1 MTNIFEKASRL
12 KLSFASV
19 KGSLTV
25 EDLWDLPL
33 TSKNGCDLDTI
44 AKAVNKD
51 LKASEEESFV
61 TPASNPQRS
70 LLELRLEILKH
81 IIVTRQAENQAA
93 LARKG
98 REAELNRLVEILA
111 KKQDEAMMGMTPEE
125 IQARINE
132 LKNAA

>member
-1 MTNIFEKASRL
+1 MTNIFEKATRR
-12 KLSFASV
+12 KLTFASV
-19 KGSLTV
+19 RGSLTV

-44 AKAVNKD
+44 AKSVNRE
-51 LKASEEESFV
+51 LKACEEESFV
-61 TPASNPQRS
+61 ATAPNPRRED
-70 LLELRLEILKH
+70 LELRLDILKH
-81 IIVTRQAENQAA
+81 IITTRQAENQAA

-98 REAELNRLVEILA
+98 RDAEVQRLTEILA
-111 KKQDEAMMGMTPEE
+111 KKQDEAMMGMTAEQ